1 VLAIPSLETHKSTK
15 YNQEGMENVQVR
27 QSFNIIFQTNAMDEN
42 TKTPLFKEGQIEEEN
57 DPNGKEEET
66 NTNLQVVTIIN
77 NSLTK
82 VAKFTTIR
90 SGMSSKKAQQ
100 PQGMEL
106 SSDFERTLG

>member
-1 VLAIPSLETHKSTK
+1 
-15 YNQEGMENVQVR
+15 
-27 QSFNIIFQTNAMDEN
+27 
-42 TKTPLFKEGQIEEEN
+42 
-57 DPNGKEEET
+57 
-66 NTNLQVVTIIN
+66 LQVVTIIN